1 MSKRVQT
8 GVWLLL
14 LGAGLVWFVWKLTR
28 QPVQR
33 LTDTN
38 GPVYT
43 LAPSF
48 DTEPFNNR
56 MLVSH
61 AWPGLGFHFAP
72 DQSFARLLPAIRQT
86 FRRNPH
92 PDAVLHG
99 NSALVPVGWAY
110 IELRNATNQPRHL
123 VLSMPQYRCNQATL
137 WIGHQA
143 GPRVTDRFALVGT
156 LRNNTPLGD
165 RFYPFFNYA
174 FPFTIPPQT
183 TLPLLLRTQNYASF
197 HEVDVRLSRQRTYAE
212 AAYIDSIRDGANV
225 VVFLILSLV
234 ALLVGW
240 LSASELLRWFG
251 LSLLSLSIMCASHV
265 GYLSL
270 LPYPAGWSLNA
281 DTVGVFCRIWIN
293 IMIHPFFYQM
303 IKPAIRQPRL
313 YKRIVI
319 GYCAVCALLMG
330 LHWLPLRYFDQVN
343 YFVGLGMVSVSNLN
357 IGWLLV
363 WAILAYYRARIWSP
377 LAICLVGLA
386 PLVLGQ
392 VVSLMR
398 TADED
403 TYRQAPLG
411 PLYILLALSYLTFD
425 QFRKEL
431 VTRQRMQAQ
440 VREAADHNEA
450 LRRQE
455 IESIGRDLHDQVGN
469 TLATALGYLGRRPL
483 NPDKLRTIIVS
494 AIGELRFLSHN
505 LVKDDDRPLTDKVDT
520 LVSRFNDFS
529 AIQLAYTDYT
539 HGQIDQLATLKQQT
553 IYRII
558 QELMTNV
565 IRHSRATQASV
576 QFFCDGTT
584 VDVSVEDDGIGFDVS
599 ASQTSG
605 IGIQTIYKRAALS
618 GIEVCFDATPTGTT
632 VLVQT
637 TLKDLTLSDANPNYS
652 YR

>member
-1 MSKRVQT
+1 MIKQVKA
-8 GVWLLL
+8 GLWMLL
-14 LGAGLVWFVWKLTR
+14 LGTGLVWFVWDQFN
-28 QPVQR
+28 QPGQR

-48 DTEPFNNR
+48 DTESLNNR

-61 AWPGLGFHFAP
+61 AWPGPGFHLAP
-72 DQSFARLLPAIRQT
+72 DQSLARLLPAIRQT

-110 IELRNATNQPRHL
+110 IELRNATNQPRPL

-137 WIGHQA
+137 WIGQK
-143 GPRVTDRFALVGT
+143 DRFALVGT

-183 TLPLLLRTQNYASF
+183 TVPLLLRTRNYASF

-225 VVFLILSLV
+225 VVFLILALV

-240 LSASELLRWFG
+240 LSKSQLLRWFG
-251 LSLLSLSIMCASHV
+251 AFLVSLSVMSASHL
-265 GYLSL
+265 GHLSL
-270 LPYPAGWSLNA
+270 LPYPDWQSVNA
-281 DTVGVFCRIWIN
+281 DTIGTFCRILIN
-293 IMIHPFFYQM
+293 AMVHPFFYEM
-303 IKPAIRQPRL
+303 IKPAIRHPRR
-313 YKRIVI
+313 YKLAML
-319 GYCAVCALLMG
+319 GYCAASALLMG
-330 LHWLPLRYFDQVN
+330 LHLLPRPYYDHLN
-343 YFVGLGMVSVSNLN
+343 YGINVGMVSLTN
-357 IGWLLV
+357 INVAWLLV
-363 WAILAYYRARIWSP
+363 CAVLAYGRERIWSP
-377 LAICLVGLA
+377 LAICLLA
-386 PLVLGQ
+386 LIPLVLSQ
-392 VVSLMR
+392 IVSIIR
-398 TADED
+398 AVGEQD
-403 TYRQAPLG
+403 TYRQAAPS
-411 PLYILLALSYLTFD
+411 PLYVLLVLIYLTFD

-440 VREAADHNEA
+440 IREVGEHNDA
-450 LRRQE
+450 LRREE

-469 TLATALGYLGRRPL
+469 TLATALGYLGRRPV

-505 LVKDDDRPLTDKVDT
+505 LVKDDDRPLTDKIDT

-529 AIQLAYTDYT
+529 AIRLSFADYT
-539 HGQIDQLATLKQQT
+539 HGQIDQLATLKQQN

-558 QELMTNV
+558 QELLTNV
-565 IRHSRATQASV
+565 IRHSGATQANV

-584 VDVSVEDDGIGFDVS
+584 VDVSVEDDGTGFDVS
-599 ASQTSG
+599 AGQTSG

-618 GIEVCFDATPTGTT
+618 GIEVRFDATPAGTT
-632 VLVQT
+632 VLLQT
-637 TLKDLTLSDANPNYS
+637 TLNDLILSNANPNYS